1 MRRHPGLISGKWRGS
16 PSAGN
21 RKPPDPSPPEAICAG
36 ATAGDTAATIAADRA
51 ADLPGR
57 AAMPPLAHNAILRR
71 AVGETPARHKALGRL
86 LSSGE
91 RKPPA
96 KGFGEAT

>member
-1 MRRHPGLISGKWRGS
+1 MRRHPGLIYGKWRGS

-51 ADLPGR
+51 ADMPGR